1 MFSHT
6 VLGGLWV
13 SVVLT
18 LAALFAFG
26 YGKGRLTRL
35 R

>member
-6 VLGGLWV
+6 LLGGLWV

-18 LAALFAFG
+18 LAALFVFG